1 MKKITLRAARS
12 NANLTQAEAAKKIG
26 VSRDTIANWENGKT
40 SPSVGKFKRIE
51 AVYGISY
58 DELDFLANI
67 TRNE

>member
-40 SPSVGKFKRIE
+40 SRSVGKFKQIE

-58 DELDFLANI
+58 DELDF
-67 TRNE
+67 